1 MALDFRRNEVI
12 SPYGSVF
19 KTHILGCPC
28 VMISS
33 PEAARFVLV
42 TRAHLFKPTFPA
54 SKERMLGKQAIFF
67 HQGDYHAKLR
77 KLVLH
82 AFVPESIKTIVS
94 DIESIA
100 KESLKSWEGRVVNTF
115 QEMKTY
121 TFNVALLSIFG
132 KDEFLYRE
140 DLKRCY
146 YILEKG
152 YNSMPINLPGTLF
165 HKSMKARKELAQI
178 LAKILST
185 RRQMKLDQNDLLGS
199 FMGDKEGLTDD
210 QIADNIIG
218 VIFAARD
225 TTASVLTWIL
235 KYLGENPSVLQ
246 AVTEEQQDIVTS
258 KEKCGEELLTWA
270 DTKKMPITTRV
281 IQETLRVAS
290 ILSFT
295 FREAVEDVEYEGYL
309 IPKGWKVLPL
319 FRNIHHNPE
328 IFPDPE
334 KFDPTRFEVA
344 PKPNTFMPFGNGTHS
359 CPGNELAKLEILV
372 LLHHLTTKYRWS
384 MVGTDNGIQYGPFAL
399 PQNDYLECNRDSCSL
414 EESNRVTKKV
424 KCKEAQEMDGSQG
437 RSHGDRVVY
446 SGNVEGLE
454 DIGGS
459 HEKEVFDESKGWYDP
474 WMTVQKHG
482 RHMQNR
488 KYEFIEGNGS
498 RFNILTE
505 EDENFPNVGGN
516 HVGDNRLVRNFGLRD
531 VINWAKDKGP
541 RGVKPSK
548 RLSGE
553 KVKEKSLA
561 HNLEENETS
570 LNNNAHTANKVR
582 SNGVDSVGVIGK
594 VGNMECRNRLR
605 ELEKDGGSFFLKG
618 MKTT

>member
-1 MALDFRRNEVI
+1 MESI
-12 SPYGSVF
+12 SIFLFLFLTIFFFLLNYILKFIASGCKKLPLPPGTLGWPYIGETFQLYSQNPNVFFASKVKKYGSIF

-33 PEAARFVLV
+33 PQAAKLVLV
-42 TRAHLFKPTFPA
+42 TKAHLFKPTFPA

-77 KLVLH
+77 KLVLR
-82 AFVPESIKTIVS
+82 AFTPEAIKNIVP

-100 KESLKSWEGRVVNTF
+100 LQSLESWEGRMITTY

-132 KDEFLYRE
+132 KDEVLYRE

-178 LAKILST
+178 LAKILSL
-185 RRQMKLDQNDLLGS
+185 RREMKHSYNDLLGS
-199 FMGDKEGLTDD
+199 FMEDREGLTDE

-246 AVTEEQQDIVTS
+246 AVTEEQEMIMRN
-258 KEKCGEELLTWA
+258 KEECGEEKALTWA
-270 DTKKMPITTRV
+270 DTKKMPMTTKV

-295 FREAVEDVEYEGYL
+295 FREAVEDVEFEGYL
-309 IPKGWKVLPL
+309 IPKGWKVMPL

-328 IFPDPE
+328 NFPEPD
-334 KFDPTRFEVA
+334 KFNPSRFEVA

-372 LLHHLTTKYRWS
+372 LVHHLTTKYRWS
-384 MVGTDNGIQYGPFAL
+384 MMGPQNGIQYGPFAL
-399 PQNDYLECNRDSCSL
+399 PQNGLPIKLSL
-414 EESNRVTKKV
+414 K
-424 KCKEAQEMDGSQG
+424 QQQ
-437 RSHGDRVVY
+437 
-446 SGNVEGLE
+446 
-454 DIGGS
+454 DI
-459 HEKEVFDESKGWYDP
+459 
-474 WMTVQKHG
+474 
-482 RHMQNR
+482 
-488 KYEFIEGNGS
+488 
-498 RFNILTE
+498 
-505 EDENFPNVGGN
+505 
-516 HVGDNRLVRNFGLRD
+516 
-531 VINWAKDKGP
+531 
-541 RGVKPSK
+541 
-548 RLSGE
+548 
-553 KVKEKSLA
+553 EKSI
-561 HNLEENETS
+561 
-570 LNNNAHTANKVR
+570 R
-582 SNGVDSVGVIGK
+582 
-594 VGNMECRNRLR
+594 
-605 ELEKDGGSFFLKG
+605 
-618 MKTT
+618 